1 MQDFG
6 AVFRDAVATT
16 QRVKE
21 TRESLQHD
29 APAVFVN
36 SVTKVRAEIYDEIVN
51 SAAAKIAEAALK
63 GLSAIDLFH
72 FNGNDSRDGVD
83 DASISVLFVLKGHRA
98 HAIPPP
104 PGTPGP
110 LLPDLQAALAPFMIT
125 HDWDGIS
132 GGNRVVARWA

>member
-1 MQDFG
+1 MQDFS
-6 AVFRDAVATT
+6 AVYRDAVATT

-21 TRESLQHD
+21 TREALERD
-29 APAVFVN
+29 APDVFVD
-36 SVTKVRAEIYDEIVN
+36 SVKKVRVEIYDEIVDT
-51 SAAAKIAEAALK
+51 AAAKITEAAAK
-63 GLSAIDLFH
+63 GLGAVDLFR
-72 FNGNDSRDGVD
+72 FNGNDSRDG
-83 DASISVLFVLKGHRA
+83 ISVLFVLKGHRA

-132 GGNRVVARWA
+132 GGNRIVARWA